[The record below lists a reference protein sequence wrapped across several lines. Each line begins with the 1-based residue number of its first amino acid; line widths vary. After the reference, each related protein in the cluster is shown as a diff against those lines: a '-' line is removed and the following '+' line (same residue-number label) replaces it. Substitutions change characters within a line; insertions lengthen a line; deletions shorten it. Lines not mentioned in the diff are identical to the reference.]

1 MTRAVA
7 IHVRQLK
14 KSRPLEPLR
23 QPDAPIEVSNMEATM
38 PASQKTRALVVASRP
53 TVLVHLGWFAAA
65 VLFVAI
71 LVLSYGLDL
80 SPGLF

>member
-1 MTRAVA
+1 
-7 IHVRQLK
+7 
-14 KSRPLEPLR
+14 
-23 QPDAPIEVSNMEATM
+23 MEATM